1 MRTENNRRAPLPSDR
16 RVRTSM
22 NDLGYLVLAV
32 LLVGPLAAHADVDL
46 TGLWRL
52 QSSFQHEIKTTEGR
66 TPPLLPAAAE
76 TYRKNLAKSAAGD
89 FSFDKS
95 QTLCTSP
102 GMPRLVMLPYPFE
115 IVQEPHRLAF
125 VFQWNHRFRLVDL
138 GGSLA
143 PGLPQAC
150 FGHQLADRLLAEGH
164 AVHFTQLLPGQR
176 RAEIRVALLDQSK
189 RTAGQALIEAVVAGP
204 SVPGRD
210 QRRGSAGLVSL
221 DQSLDLPAADPES
234 FGSLADPQH
243 PIDDAL
249 DGLEAIELAHAHR
262 DARCNP
268 RHPRPQ

>member
-1 MRTENNRRAPLPSDR
+1 
-16 RVRTSM
+16 M

-138 GGSLA
+138 GGAPPIVDDLSYRGTASGHWEGDVLVVQTRGLVDTSLLDA
-143 PGLPQAC
+143 GGMPHSEDLQITERYHLENGGRTLVSELTFEDPKTFTRPWKTVVTYRKLPPGTELDEDVCRERLAKGLPA
-150 FGHQLADRLLAEGH
+150 FE
-164 AVHFTQLLPGQR
+164 
-176 RAEIRVALLDQSK
+176 LDK
-189 RTAGQALIEAVVAGP
+189 WK
-204 SVPGRD
+204 
-210 QRRGSAGLVSL
+210 
-221 DQSLDLPAADPES
+221 
-234 FGSLADPQH
+234 
-243 PIDDAL
+243 
-249 DGLEAIELAHAHR
+249 
-262 DARCNP
+262 
-268 RHPRPQ
+268 